1 MSKEISISD
10 QIYSDAEAIRR
21 ELGMT
26 PDEFYD
32 EAAHLMKSKY
42 RGNITEQLNQLCE
55 EVDTSVDPVLYALQ
69 EQALEK
75 EEW

>member
-1 MSKEISISD
+1 MSRQITVSDDVFQEAEIL
-10 QIYSDAEAIRR
+10 RT

-26 PDEFYD
+26 LDEFYD
-32 EAAHLMKSKY
+32 EAALLMKAKY

-55 EVDTSVDPVLYALQ
+55 EVDTSVDPVLSALQ
-69 EQALEK
+69 EQVLEK